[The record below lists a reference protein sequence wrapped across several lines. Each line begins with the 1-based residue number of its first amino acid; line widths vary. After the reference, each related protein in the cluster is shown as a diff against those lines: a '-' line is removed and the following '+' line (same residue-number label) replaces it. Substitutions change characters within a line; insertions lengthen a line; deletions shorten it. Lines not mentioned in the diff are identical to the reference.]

1 MMMKTKEWLKEQRVK
16 YSLTQQQL
24 ANEIGVTKFTIEN
37 IEQGRR
43 LGSVDTWNKIENY
56 FENSDDDLINIS
68 YNSNDLIEE
77 LKVDIEEFGE
87 EHKCILIYKVVND
100 NIVFTNYDFICEEEP
115 FNPDK
120 ELLENEYYLET
131 TFKYALEVFEN
142 QNKTF

>member
-1 MMMKTKEWLKEQRVK
+1 MKTKEWLKEQRVK

-43 LGSVDTWNKIENY
+43 LGSIDTWNKIENY
-56 FENSDDDLINIS
+56 FENSDDKLPNIS
-68 YNSNDLIEE
+68 YDSNDLIEE
-77 LKVDIEEFGE
+77 LKSDIEEFGE
-87 EHKCILIYKVVND
+87 EHECILIYKVVND

-115 FNPDK
+115 FNPNK

-131 TFKYALEVFEN
+131 TFKYALEVFKN
-142 QNKTF
+142 QNKIS

>member
-1 MMMKTKEWLKEQRVK
+1 MKTKEWLKEQRVK

-24 ANEIGVTKFTIEN
+24 ANEIGISRFAIEN

-43 LGSVDTWNKIENY
+43 LGSVETWNKIENY
-56 FENSDDDLINIS
+56 FENSNDDLINIS

-77 LKVDIEEFGE
+77 LKIDIEEFGE
-87 EHKCILIYKVVND
+87 EHECILIYKVVND

>member
-1 MMMKTKEWLKEQRVK
+1 MKTKEWLKEQRVK

-24 ANEIGVTKFTIEN
+24 ANEIGISRFAIEN

-43 LGSVDTWNKIENY
+43 LGSVETWNKIENY
-56 FENSDDDLINIS
+56 FENSNDDLINIS

-77 LKVDIEEFGE
+77 LKTDIEEFGE
-87 EHKCILIYKVVND
+87 EHECILIYKVVND
-100 NIVFTNYDFICEEEP
+100 NIIFTNYDFICEEEP